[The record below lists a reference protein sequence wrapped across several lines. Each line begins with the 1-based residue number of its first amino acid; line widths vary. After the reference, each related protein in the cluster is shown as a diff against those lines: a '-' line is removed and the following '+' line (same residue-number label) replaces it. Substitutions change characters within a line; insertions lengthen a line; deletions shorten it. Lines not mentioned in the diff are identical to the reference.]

1 MMTNAITIALSGL
14 NSAAQRVSAAAS
26 NIANAFTSGSL
37 EEGEQ
42 APYTPLDTTSKAD
55 ALGGVQ
61 TRVIPR
67 DNPFSAAYEPNS
79 PFANEDGIVGV
90 PNVDLAEEIVKM
102 KLAEISYKANLKSIK
117 VAGELFDELLKA
129 TDD

>member
-1 MMTNAITIALSGL
+1 MTNAITIALSGL
-14 NSAAQRVSAAAS
+14 NSATQRLNASAS

-42 APYTPLDTTSKAD
+42 APYTPLDTTSSAD

-61 TRVIPR
+61 TKIVPR

-90 PNVDLAEEIVKM
+90 PNVDLAEEAVNLKI
-102 KLAEISYKANLKSIK
+102 AEISYKANLNSIK
-117 VAGELFDELLKA
+117 VAGELFDELLDA
-129 TDD
+129 LDD